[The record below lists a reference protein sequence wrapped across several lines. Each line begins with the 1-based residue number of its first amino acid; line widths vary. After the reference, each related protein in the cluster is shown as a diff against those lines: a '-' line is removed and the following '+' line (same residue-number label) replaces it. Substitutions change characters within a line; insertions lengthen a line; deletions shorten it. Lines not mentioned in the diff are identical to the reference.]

1 MPTPLLSLNDL
12 HYTYAGTA
20 FPALNGASVS
30 IHEKDRLGILG
41 HNGSG
46 KTTLLLAAMGI
57 LKPSKGTISFCGN
70 ELMSEKDFQAMRA
83 EVGYLFQRSDDQL
96 FSPTVIEDLAFG
108 PLNLGKTPEE
118 ALRLAKEKLE
128 LVGLNGFENRI
139 THRLSGGEKK
149 MVALASILTME
160 PGILLLDEPTNDL
173 DPTTRDRLISILSNL
188 DIALCIISH
197 DWDFLDQTCTSFL
210 NVEHGKTKVAECIPH
225 THVHTH
231 HGGDVAHKHG

>member
-1 MPTPLLSLNDL
+1 MTTPLLSLNGL

-20 FPALNGASVS
+20 FPALDGGSVS

-70 ELMSEKDFQAMRA
+70 ELASEKDFQAMRA
-83 EVGYLFQRSDDQL
+83 KVGYLFQRSDDQL

-160 PGILLLDEPTNDL
+160 PRILLLDEPTNDL

-197 DWDFLDQTCTSFL
+197 DWDFLDQTCNSFL
-210 NVEHGKTKVAECIPH
+210 NVEHGKTKVAESIPH

-231 HGGDVAHKHG
+231 HGGNVAHKHG